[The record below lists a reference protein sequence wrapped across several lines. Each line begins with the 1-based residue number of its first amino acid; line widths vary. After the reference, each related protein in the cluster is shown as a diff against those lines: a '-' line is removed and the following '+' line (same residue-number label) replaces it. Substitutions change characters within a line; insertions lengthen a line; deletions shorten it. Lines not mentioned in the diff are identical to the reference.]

1 MENKTDS
8 PSGQSEDNE
17 VQCINSEGYND
28 ASEGQHFLLPS
39 RYSRSPKVPIEYIRR
54 TNMSRYNPALR
65 NLIPIRHR
73 NQNKESMPADSAG
86 LFSYIFYTW
95 ITPYIWEAYKK
106 GIDITNLPRISIY
119 ESSKYNAHRLEILWQ
134 EEIGKH
140 GPYLASFSSVAW
152 RFTRTRICIAGFL
165 LSCSTICGF
174 ITSMILMK
182 KVLEHVQSPEEGTW
196 IGIKWALLLTCCD
209 LLRIVF
215 FNWTWNTNI
224 RTALRLKSAC
234 TTLLYKKIIR
244 LNSLGNK
251 STGEITNLFTN
262 DSQRLFDVVIYGPMI
277 FSGPIIIICGIAYIL
292 WIFSPIAICGIL
304 TFLIF
309 YPCQY
314 LISRLVGHFRFKTV
328 VITDIRVKLMNEI
341 LECVKL
347 IKMYSWEKYFSH
359 KLLGIRKKEEYW
371 LHKIVYFQSL
381 AISLTPAIPVIA
393 AIITF
398 LAHLSTGSN
407 LTAAQAFPITTFFG
421 NMLRMALA
429 SLKDSTR
436 HFIDAHI
443 ALRRMKVFPF
453 VTLLNSQFRS
463 SFMFLQVAL
472 VNINESNI
480 TLNRFQVFTF
490 GSSLLIAI
498 TNYDSK
504 NDVLLLEEQICHISK
519 PIVKSQAVA
528 IANGTFVYENSN
540 LHTKKLKNVKE
551 KKKVGS
557 YLKTKIELE
566 KLNEPSQETQYV
578 EVLSDIKFGAAKGT
592 LIGICGQV
600 GSGKSSLLLAA
611 LGQLK
616 MINGHILREGSC
628 AYVSQQAWIV
638 NATFKEN
645 ILFGN
650 QFDAKRYY
658 QALTVCSLK
667 EDLNMLPG
675 GDETEI
681 GERGINLSGGQ
692 KQRVAL
698 ARALYANRDI
708 YFLDDPLS
716 AVDTHVGSY
725 IFKNLILGV
734 LKDKCVLFVTHQVQF
749 LKHSNQIYVM
759 HKGRIVEQGTH
770 DELIKLNREYA
781 AMVNSALLKTKN
793 SSTDET
799 SALTKIDSRESSN
812 DLEKQIA
819 CSSGDN
825 NENIAISK
833 EIHGGAI
840 LTTPEKMGMGTVELY
855 TYHTYVKSAGGYF
868 IALLVFFTLLLNV
881 GSSAFSTWWLAIWIK
896 AGGGNVTDP
905 NTNKTVTSNNLNDN
919 PNYSYYQNIYIGCI
933 GVILLTSL
941 LRGLAIMYA
950 TIKASTTLHNQVFK
964 KMIKSAVTFFETTPI
979 GRIQNIFSRDIDEV
993 DSYIPI
999 SVENMVQNIIT
1010 CSFAIIAICAI
1021 LPWFCIPL
1029 IILAAVFFYISKIF
1043 RVAMRD
1049 FKRIESTSR
1058 SPVLSFVTTTIH
1070 GLNTIHA
1077 FQKGK
1082 AFVNKFE
1089 ELIDLNNLCLY
1100 LCQSIMR
1107 WSAVRLDI
1115 LAIISSSI
1123 TAFLVILL
1131 KNQISPSLAGLAMA
1145 YAMQMTGVFQYTV
1158 RLMAETE
1165 TRFISVERISY
1176 YLRTL
1181 QKEESFRNDPINPS
1195 DQWPTD
1201 GELEFHKVEL
1211 KYRKELPPVLD
1222 NISFVIKSGEHIGI
1236 VGRTGAGKSSLI
1248 VALFRL
1254 VEISNGKIR
1263 IDGIDIAKVKLKLL
1277 RNKLSII
1284 PQDPVLFSGTIRSN
1298 LDPFEQFDDFEIW
1311 SVLEKTQLKEKIQAM
1326 PGELNAPIEVGGNNL
1341 SVGERQLLCLS
1352 RALLRNAKIIV
1363 LDEATAAVDPETEV
1377 AVQNT
1382 IQNAFSNSTVLTI
1395 AHRLKTVISC
1405 NRVIVMKNGQ
1415 IIEFDAPS
1423 VLLSNSNSEFS
1434 KMMAST
1440 EKNIKKT

>member
-17 VQCINSEGYND
+17 VQCINSERYND

-95 ITPYIWEAYKK
+95 ITPYVWEAYKK

-152 RFTRTRICIAGFL
+152 RFMRTRICIAGFL

-182 KVLEHVQSPEEGTW
+182 KVLEHVQSPEEGIW

-209 LLRIVF
+209 LLRVVF

-251 STGEITNLFTN
+251 STGEIINLFTN
-262 DSQRLFDVVIYGPMI
+262 DSQRVFDVVIYGPMI

-314 LISRLVGHFRFKTV
+314 LISRLVGHFRSKTV

-359 KLLGIRKKEEYW
+359 KLLGTRKKEEYW

-407 LTAAQAFPITTFFG
+407 LTAAQ
-421 NMLRMALA
+421 
-429 SLKDSTR
+429 
-436 HFIDAHI
+436 
-443 ALRRMKVFPF
+443 
-453 VTLLNSQFRS
+453 
-463 SFMFLQVAL
+463 
-472 VNINESNI
+472 
-480 TLNRFQVFTF
+480 
-490 GSSLLIAI
+490 
-498 TNYDSK
+498 
-504 NDVLLLEEQICHISK
+504 DVLLLEEQICHISK

-540 LHTKKLKNVKE
+540 LHTKLKNVKE

-578 EVLSDIKFGAAKGT
+578 EVLSDIKFGAAKGR

-716 AVDTHVGSY
+716 AVDAHVASY
-725 IFKNLILGV
+725 IFKNLILGA
-734 LKDKCVLFVTHQVQF
+734 LKDKCVLLVTHQVQF

-793 SSTDET
+793 SSKDET
-799 SALTKIDSRESSN
+799 SVLTKIDSRESSN

-833 EIHGGAI
+833 KIHGGGAI
-840 LTTPEKMGMGTVELY
+840 LTTPEKVGTGTVKSY

-868 IALLVFFTLLLNV
+868 VALLVFFTLLLNV

-919 PNYSYYQNIYIGCI
+919 PNYSYYQDIYIGCI

-993 DSYIPI
+993 DNYIPI

-1010 CSFAIIAICAI
+1010 CSFAIIAICVI

-1131 KNQISPSLAGLAMA
+1131 RNQISPPLAGLAMA

-1181 QKEESFRNDPINPS
+1181 QKEESFGNDPINPS

-1254 VEISNGKIR
+1254 VEISNGKIQ

-1298 LDPFEQFDDFEIW
+1298 LDPFEQFDDSEIW

-1382 IQNAFSNSTVLTI
+1382 IQNAFSSSTVLTI

-1440 EKNIKKT
+1440 EKNIKEP